1 MIKACEDALPADAKA
16 TRHHCKLQIIVCL
29 EGGFKERADE
39 TNHLILRVCVRRDAM
54 MVLDFYKRNFE
65 DFAKYEPLSYPQ
77 ATQLRF
83 HEEILQYEYDSFLK
97 GRNVRFY
104 FFEKENPLKIVGTAS
119 YRNITGSYYSSCQL
133 GYKMDRDYRRKG
145 YMHEALELGNRVMFR
160 EMSMHRIEAIV
171 MPDNTASIA
180 LLEGLGFEREGLLRD
195 KIYLNG
201 RWEDH
206 YQYALLNP
214 EG

>member
-1 MIKACEDALPADAKA
+1 MNTKY
-16 TRHHCKLQIIVCL
+16 
-29 EGGFKERADE
+29 E
-39 TNHLILRVCVRRDAM
+39 TQHLILRVCTRREAS

-97 GRNVRFY
+97 GRNLRFY
-104 FFEKENPLKIVGTAS
+104 LFEKNNPLRIIGTLS
-119 YRNITGSYYSSCQL
+119 YRNITGSYYSCCQL
-133 GYKMDRDYRRKG
+133 GYKMDGGYRRKG
-145 YMHEALELGNRVMFR
+145 YMHEAIALGNELLFR
-160 EMSMHRIEAIV
+160 ETSLHRIEAIV
-171 MPDNTASIA
+171 MPNNEASIK
-180 LLEGLGFEREGLLRD
+180 LLEGLGFVQEGLLRD

-206 YQYALLNP
+206 YMYALLNS
-214 EG
+214 EN